1 MKYTP
6 CTINDAEYSIPL
18 YQRLFEWGS
27 ENVAQLLDDL
37 QSAFEKYIHASS
49 SIISGIDPTEWDY
62 YIGMLTSTVAD
73 KSGEKLYLVDGQ
85 QRFTV
90 MTLIGCVMQSY
101 ARDSWR
107 KFLLYREKPR
117 LSFISR
123 KSDELYLIKLIN
135 QEFDYEGEL
144 VNYKMKEAIKTV
156 RDHMDKFQ
164 GDKEAFA
171 NYIYNHLSFFISEL
185 PEKYGVQDLN
195 KYFERMNSSGKN
207 LEHHEILKVKI
218 LSKLDGNVSLYM
230 QLWNTIADVD
240 TILLRKKDYQKESEA
255 EYNYRKNKV
264 LMSSLADIEA
274 CPELINNLKDED
286 NKDARPIKSIGIR
299 EKKPQDLNNNHFNG
313 SRSILRFPQL
323 LLQTLFLYLKNKKG
337 DEFSPRL
344 DDFFNQNK
352 LLETFQK
359 HLPFE
364 GVGVNKE
371 CLKEFF
377 EHLLHCRVAMD
388 VCFVR
393 SLEYGYSLDMNLP
406 EDNKELKELMMFESF
421 LYVSS
426 TNLTYYRWFGW
437 LMTYV
442 LNNQRIP
449 NAKELFLELK
459 KQTDSLNK
467 LPEYSKL
474 NFGEE
479 IRYWFW
485 RLDFYIWQHR
495 YELFETEEDAA
506 YLDIVENYVF
516 IRNRSIEHIAPQHP
530 KTESKLQWSESE
542 DDNALLNSFG
552 NLVMISQSLNSALS
566 NSSYEEKKAHVE
578 SYFNSVNGTIESLKL
593 LMVYKDFSTCWS
605 KDNIPLHGEKMY
617 SFLKKDIS
625 PDVE

>member
-90 MTLIGCVMQSY
+90 LILIGCVMQSY
-101 ARDSWR
+101 ARESWR

-144 VNYKMKEAIKTV
+144 VNYNMREAIKTV
-156 RDHMDKFQ
+156 RDYMDKYK

-171 NYIYNHLSFFISEL
+171 KYIYNHLSFFISEL

-230 QLWNTIADVD
+230 QLWNKIADVD

-426 TNLTYYRWFGW
+426 TNLTYYRWFGC

-449 NAKELFLELK
+449 KAKELFLELK

-542 DDNALLNSFG
+542 DDNKLLNSFG
-552 NLVMISQSLNSALS
+552 NLVMISQGLNSALS
-566 NSSYEEKKAHVE
+566 NESYEVKTAHVQ
-578 SYFNSVNGTIESLKL
+578 SYYNGAKSGSIESLKL
-593 LMVYKDFSTCWS
+593 LLVHQNYS
-605 KDNIPLHGEKMY
+605 KWDREAIKEHGENMY
-617 SFLKKDIS
+617 KLLEKSFEKQ
-625 PDVE
+625 E

>member
-90 MTLIGCVMQSY
+90 LTLIGCVMQSY
-101 ARDSWR
+101 ARESWR

-144 VNYKMKEAIKTV
+144 VNYNMREAIKTV
-156 RDHMDKFQ
+156 RDYMDKYK

-171 NYIYNHLSFFISEL
+171 KYIYNHLSFFISEL

-230 QLWNTIADVD
+230 QLWNKIADVD

-299 EKKPQDLNNNHFNG
+299 EKKPQDLNNNHFND
-313 SRSILRFPQL
+313 SRSTLRFPQL

-426 TNLTYYRWFGW
+426 TNLTYYRWFGC

-449 NAKELFLELK
+449 KAKELFLELK

-479 IRYWFW
+479 IRYWCW

-495 YELFETEEDAA
+495 YELFETEEDAT

-542 DDNALLNSFG
+542 DDNKLLNSFG
-552 NLVMISQSLNSALS
+552 NLVMISQGLNSALS
-566 NSSYEEKKAHVE
+566 NESYEVKTAHVQ
-578 SYFNSVNGTIESLKL
+578 SYYNGAKSGSIESLKL
-593 LMVYKDFSTCWS
+593 LLVHQNYS
-605 KDNIPLHGEKMY
+605 KWDREAIKEHGENMY
-617 SFLKKDIS
+617 KLLKKS
-625 PDVE
+625 FEKQE

>member
-90 MTLIGCVMQSY
+90 LTLIGCVMQSY
-101 ARDSWR
+101 ARESWR

-144 VNYKMKEAIKTV
+144 VNYNMREAIKTV
-156 RDHMDKFQ
+156 RDYMDKYK

-171 NYIYNHLSFFISEL
+171 KYIYNHLSFFISEL

-230 QLWNTIADVD
+230 QLWNKIADVD

-264 LMSSLADIEA
+264 LVSSLADIEA

-299 EKKPQDLNNNHFNG
+299 EKKPQDLNNNHFND

-426 TNLTYYRWFGW
+426 TNLTYYRWFGC

-449 NAKELFLELK
+449 KAKELFLELK

-495 YELFETEEDAA
+495 YELFETEEDAT

-542 DDNALLNSFG
+542 DDNKLLNSFG
-552 NLVMISQSLNSALS
+552 NLVMISQGLNSALS
-566 NSSYEEKKAHVE
+566 NESYEVKTAHVQ
-578 SYFNSVNGTIESLKL
+578 SYYNGAKSGSIESLKL
-593 LMVYKDFSTCWS
+593 LLVHQNYS
-605 KDNIPLHGEKMY
+605 KWDREAIKEHGENMY
-617 SFLKKDIS
+617 ELLEKSFEKQ
-625 PDVE
+625 E

>member
-101 ARDSWR
+101 ARESWR

-144 VNYKMKEAIKTV
+144 VNYNMREAIKTV
-156 RDHMDKFQ
+156 RDYMNKYK

-171 NYIYNHLSFFISEL
+171 KYIYNHLSFFISEL

-230 QLWNTIADVD
+230 QLWNKIADVD

-323 LLQTLFLYLKNKKG
+323 LLQTLFLYLRNKKG
-337 DEFSPRL
+337 DEFTPRL

-542 DDNALLNSFG
+542 DDKKLLNSFG
-552 NLVMISQSLNSALS
+552 NLVMISQGLNSALS
-566 NSSYEEKKAHVE
+566 NESYEVKTAHVQ
-578 SYFNSVNGTIESLKL
+578 SYYNGAKSGSIESLKL
-593 LMVYKDFSTCWS
+593 LLVHQNYS
-605 KDNIPLHGEKMY
+605 KWDREAIKEHGENMY
-617 SFLKKDIS
+617 ELLVKSFEKQ
-625 PDVE
+625 E

>member
-101 ARDSWR
+101 ARESWR

-144 VNYKMKEAIKTV
+144 VNYNMREAIKTV
-156 RDHMDKFQ
+156 RDYMDKYK

-171 NYIYNHLSFFISEL
+171 KYIYNHLSFFISEL

-230 QLWNTIADVD
+230 QLWNKIADVD

-323 LLQTLFLYLKNKKG
+323 LLQTLFLYLRNKKG
-337 DEFSPRL
+337 DEFTPRL

-542 DDNALLNSFG
+542 DDKKLLNSFG
-552 NLVMISQSLNSALS
+552 NLVMISQGLNSALS
-566 NSSYEEKKAHVE
+566 NESYEVKTAHVQ
-578 SYFNSVNGTIESLKL
+578 SYYNGAKSGSIESLKL
-593 LMVYKDFSTCWS
+593 LLVHQNYS
-605 KDNIPLHGEKMY
+605 KWDREAIKKHGESMY
-617 SFLKKDIS
+617 ELLKKS
-625 PDVE
+625 FEKQE

>member
-90 MTLIGCVMQSY
+90 LTLIGCVMQSY
-101 ARDSWR
+101 ARESWR

-144 VNYKMKEAIKTV
+144 VNYNMREAIKTV
-156 RDHMDKFQ
+156 RDYMDKYK

-171 NYIYNHLSFFISEL
+171 KYIYNHLSFFISEL

-230 QLWNTIADVD
+230 QLWNKIADVD

-274 CPELINNLKDED
+274 CPELINNLKDEA

-323 LLQTLFLYLKNKKG
+323 LLQTLFLYLRNKKG

-426 TNLTYYRWFGW
+426 TNLTYYRWFGC

-449 NAKELFLELK
+449 KAKELFLELK

-495 YELFETEEDAA
+495 YELFETEEDAT

-542 DDNALLNSFG
+542 DDNKLLNSFG
-552 NLVMISQSLNSALS
+552 NLVMISQGLNSALS
-566 NSSYEEKKAHVE
+566 NESYEVKTAHVQ
-578 SYFNSVNGTIESLKL
+578 SYYNGAKSGSIESLKL
-593 LMVYKDFSTCWS
+593 LLVHQNYS
-605 KDNIPLHGEKMY
+605 KWDREAIKEHGENMY
-617 SFLKKDIS
+617 ELLVKSFEKRI
-625 PDVE
+625 V